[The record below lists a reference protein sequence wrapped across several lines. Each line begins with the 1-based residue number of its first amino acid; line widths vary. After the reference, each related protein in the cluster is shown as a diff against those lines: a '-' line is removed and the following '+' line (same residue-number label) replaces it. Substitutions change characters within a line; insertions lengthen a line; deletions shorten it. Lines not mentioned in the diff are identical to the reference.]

1 MNDDI
6 TESELIFK
14 IHRLKKPNGDWIP
27 AIEDMKSHDIT
38 PVWVAGMAYVI
49 IDRYLSSVVESNQHD
64 FQEEMLHWLSLM
76 LEDNIGSDYTDKMN
90 KLDDME

>member
-1 MNDDI
+1 MSDDI

-14 IHRLKKPNGDWIP
+14 IHRLKKSSGEWIP
-27 AIEDMKSHDIT
+27 AIEDIKSHDIT
-38 PVWVAGMAYVI
+38 PVWAAGLAFVI
-49 IDRYLSSVVESNQHD
+49 LDRYISSVDESMQHD

-76 LEDNIGSDYTDKMN
+76 LEDDNGSEYTDKMD